1 MEAPQEAPPAT
12 DYSLRPRRTMDQP
25 CTGHGAPGKQA
36 LQAAHAYL
44 SGEYDSP
51 ALAAEAAC
59 VDRQLVNYYVR
70 KLAAQV
76 WFVRNALL
84 RVP

>member
-12 DYSLRPRRTMDQP
+12 ERSLRPRRTMDQP

-51 ALAAEAAC
+51 AASTSTEVTAAPTANEESSEGETDAE
-59 VDRQLVNYYVR
+59 DSGDEM
-70 KLAAQV
+70 
-76 WFVRNALL
+76 
-84 RVP
+84 